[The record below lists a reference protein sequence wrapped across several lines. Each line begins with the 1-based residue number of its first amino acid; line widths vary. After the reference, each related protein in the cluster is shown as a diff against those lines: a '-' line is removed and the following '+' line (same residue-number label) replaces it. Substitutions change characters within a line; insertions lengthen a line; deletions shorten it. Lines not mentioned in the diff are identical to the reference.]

1 MRKRLKD
8 VKWRS
13 IDLFSIYYFILFFV
27 ATLLGRLIMHMVFNS
42 VTQMLFWWRY
52 CYKLV
57 QGFRVTCL
65 FTGQYNTC
73 WKPKNV
79 ENYPTKVSRNEGCN
93 RSTMRF
99 ISNGIGYDTITDFD
113 LIWLFIYAPITKYII
128 FIINQSNKADINY
141 DVIVINGSNFVEWCT
156 FSLQ

>member
-1 MRKRLKD
+1 
-8 VKWRS
+8 
-13 IDLFSIYYFILFFV
+13 
-27 ATLLGRLIMHMVFNS
+27 
-42 VTQMLFWWRY
+42 
-52 CYKLV
+52 
-57 QGFRVTCL
+57 
-65 FTGQYNTC
+65 
-73 WKPKNV
+73 
-79 ENYPTKVSRNEGCN
+79 
-93 RSTMRF
+93 MRF